1 MKCLRPPRSKVFATA
16 TLNTHLQALGF
27 QAVGASGCVVHVA
40 HKGGRV
46 QRVAGCMRQGREGET
61 NQEVS

>member
-1 MKCLRPPRSKVFATA
+1 MQPFMPGNALTRHHSHIY
-16 TLNTHLQALGF
+16 THLQALGF